1 MLENILIAATI
12 ICFAGILVI
21 TFYVRWKVFGA
32 YQVLMRNRVEFENAH
47 VFDQKRLKAEI
58 LPKYPTLEKEILTF
72 TKGIRFSIRA
82 GTALIVCLTLC
93 GGVLMYYR

>member
-1 MLENILIAATI
+1 MLDNILIAGTI

-32 YQVLMRNRVEFENAH
+32 YQVLVRNRVEFESAH
-47 VFDQKRLKAEI
+47 IFDQALLKEEI
-58 LPKYPTLEKEILTF
+58 LPKYPNLQKEILTF

-82 GTALIVCLTLC
+82 GTALVVCLTLC
-93 GGVLMYYR
+93 GGVLMYNR